1 MTDHTNHYNTVT
13 VPVGLG
19 GKSNPYVPDPAPTLL
34 VELASVDRAKE
45 EAKVA
50 TLVRE
55 AEETAAAVCA
65 EAEAAAATLRAEAE
79 EAASSLTDNARV
91 DADAIIATA
100 EDEARAVRLAAD
112 EAVADTLTDI
122 DKRQADLDER
132 AAGLESLQTE
142 LEERDTRLMERLAAA
157 DAEVA
162 EAAAVLS
169 SAHREAESVLAAA
182 RAAAD
187 EILESAREQ
196 AEYDARALIAEA
208 RSAAEHDAAA
218 DERIGDI
225 ETVHR
230 IEVQVLH
237 DREVELLERI
247 ADLEARA
254 SVPSPATGTDLDRRA
269 NANQAGPDDAPAD
282 TQSKKNGKGVRT
294 DEDDLVAIDLDG
306 EHADVTVRK
315 DSRLNGRHTS
325 EDRSPDRS
333 LTPGPVATHA
343 PLTEQLSTSAFRA
356 MPENDRRGRRRR

>member
-1 MTDHTNHYNTVT
+1 MTDHTNHYSTVT

-50 TLVRE
+50 ALVRE
-55 AEETAAAVCA
+55 SEEAAAAVCA
-65 EAEAAAATLRAEAE
+65 EAEAVAATLRAEAQTA
-79 EAASSLTDNARV
+79 AASLTENARA
-91 DADAIIATA
+91 DADAIIAAA
-100 EDEARAVRLAAD
+100 EDEARDVRLAAD
-112 EAVADTLTDI
+112 EAVADTLADI
-122 DKRQADLDER
+122 EERQGALDER
-132 AAGLESLQTE
+132 AAALDSLQTE
-142 LEERDTRLMERLAAA
+142 LDEREGHLTQRLAAV

-169 SAHREAESVLAAA
+169 SAHSEAESVLAEA
-182 RAAAD
+182 RAAAE
-187 EILESAREQ
+187 EILESARQQ
-196 AEYDARALIAEA
+196 AEGDARALIAEA
-208 RSAAEHDAAA
+208 RSAAQHDPAVA
-218 DERIGDI
+218 ERIAEI
-225 ETVHR
+225 ESVHR

-247 ADLEARA
+247 ADLEARG
-254 SVPSPATGTDLDRRA
+254 SVPSPASGADNDDPA
-269 NANQAGPDDAPAD
+269 NAIQATPAD
-282 TQSKKNGKGVRT
+282 TPAATPSKKNGRAART
-294 DEDDLVAIDLDG
+294 DGDLVAIELDG
-306 EHADVTVRK
+306 DHADVTVRK

-325 EDRSPDRS
+325 EDHSPDRS